1 MLVQFRFKNFA
12 SFREEVCFDMR
23 AVKAYKE
30 HPYNLCSITPNEDLL
45 KVAAIY
51 GANASGKS
59 NFVKAY
65 SFFSSIVRNSFSNAE
80 DKKTMLAKYYNPF
93 LLSDD
98 NQDLDTEFST
108 VYVKDNYQY
117 EYGFVYND
125 NEIVYE
131 WLYRKAL
138 AGKRKTKIFERDHQS
153 ISLGNKVEE
162 SLEKYKEEIEK
173 DVLVLSFFNRL
184 KLKNTAFKLAYNS
197 IISIPVFGAYANVKM
212 TDLIEFW
219 FDRMD
224 NEGKKALLDFF
235 DAVDIRITDFVVE
248 KRKEGMNVR
257 FFHPGADGKLY
268 GLPLGL
274 ESDGTKKIIGLYM
287 LARNTLITEGT
298 LVVDE
303 LNMQLHPLL
312 ARYIVNMFHASKGRG
327 QLIYTTHDTTLLDKS
342 YFRRDQIWFVEKSE
356 HCESTMYS
364 LADYSIRKDASYEK
378 EYLGGAYGGIPILKD
393 TNDNNC

>member
-1 MLVQFRFKNFA
+1 MLVQFRFKNYA

-59 NFVKAY
+59 NFAKAY
-65 SFFSSIVRNSFSNAE
+65 LDFCSLVRNSFSNAE
-80 DKKTMLAKYYNPF
+80 DKRTVLSKYYNAF
-93 LLSDD
+93 LLSP
-98 NQDLDTEFST
+98 NSQDTDTEFSG

-117 EYGFVYND
+117 EYGFVYNA

-131 WLYRKAL
+131 WLYRKSL
-138 AGKRKTKIFERDHQS
+138 KGKRKAIIFERYKQN
-153 ISLGNKVEE
+153 INLGSTVEE
-162 SLEKYKEEIEK
+162 SCGKYKDEIEK
-173 DVLVLSFFNRL
+173 DVLALSFFNLL
-184 KLKNTAFKLAYNS
+184 KLKTDTFKVVYQIVTGAFIFLPLSQTEINKH
-197 IISIPVFGAYANVKM
+197 V
-212 TDLIEFW
+212 EF
-219 FDRMD
+219 
-224 NEGKKALLDFF
+224 LLEITGEQGRSDILKFF
-235 DAVDIRITDFVVE
+235 DTIDIRITDIAVE
-248 KRKEGMNVR
+248 KSKEGTKVR

-268 GLPLGL
+268 SLPLDL
-274 ESDGTKKIIGLYM
+274 ESDGTRKIIVMYM
-287 LARNTLITEGT
+287 YAKAAISLGSIML
-298 LVVDE
+298 VDE

-312 ARYIVNMFHASKGRG
+312 ARYIVNMFHASEGRG